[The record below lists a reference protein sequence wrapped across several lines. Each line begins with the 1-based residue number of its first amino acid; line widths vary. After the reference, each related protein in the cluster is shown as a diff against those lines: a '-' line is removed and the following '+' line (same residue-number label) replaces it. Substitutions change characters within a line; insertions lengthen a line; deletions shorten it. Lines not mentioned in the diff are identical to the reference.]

1 MSQLP
6 TAIPNILPEGE
17 YKFEITDVKEF
28 SSTFDKGKSYW
39 KMYFSVQDAKGEDF
53 TFSLSINPKMQKY
66 RDILQAL
73 GVAPDEQGFMHPPD
87 DVVGMKF
94 RGDIYQ
100 RQAANDKSKTIND
113 IKNLQPTMKSSNPK
127 SKASFSA
134 EEDPGDSEVPF

>member
-1 MSQLP
+1 MPQLP

-28 SSTFDKGKSYW
+28 NSTFGSGSYW
-39 KMYFSVQDAKGEDF
+39 KMYFQVTNTNGEDF

-73 GVAPDEQGFMHPPD
+73 GVQPDEQGFMHPPD
-87 DVVGMKF
+87 NVVGMKF

-113 IKNLQPTMKSSNPK
+113 IKNLQPTMKSSNSK
-127 SKASFSA
+127 SKASFPA

>member
-28 SSTFDKGKSYW
+28 NSTFGSGSYW
-39 KMYFSVQDAKGEDF
+39 KMYFQVTNTDGEDF

-73 GVAPDEQGFMHPPD
+73 GVQPDEQGFMHPPD
-87 DVVGMKF
+87 NVVGMKF

-100 RQAANDKSKTIND
+100 RPAANDKSKTIND
-113 IKNLQPTMKSSNPK
+113 IKNLQSIMKSSNPK
-127 SKASFSA
+127 SKASFPA

>member
-28 SSTFDKGKSYW
+28 SSTFGAGSYW
-39 KMYFSVQDAKGEDF
+39 KMYFSVQDVNGENFD
-53 TFSLSINPKMQKY
+53 FSLSINPKMQRY
-66 RDILQAL
+66 HDILRAL
-73 GVAPDEQGFMHPPD
+73 EVEPDEQGFMHPPD

-127 SKASFSA
+127 SKASFPA
-134 EEDPGDSEVPF
+134 EEDPGDSKVPF